1 MKFNPSFLLPIF
13 ILLCGTVTAQKQ
25 VLDNKMHHLRHGTQR
40 EWNDFPFKAEDS
52 QLVMHFDVKSE
63 ILLGTIS
70 LRQFDISQL
79 WQVSLNG
86 RLDHCRLMK
95 KDMIVYFELP
105 AGLLRTKDN
114 LLEIRAEEGN
124 DPEHPNNDIRIGQIL
139 LDSRPLNQILIEA
152 SVQVVIQDAD
162 QGTPLPSRL
171 TITDRQGS
179 LQPVSVAADDLI
191 AARTGVIYTGN
202 GRVAFSLPAGS
213 YKLYAS
219 RGFEYGV
226 DSIPLTLGP
235 GDHVQRL
242 SIHHEVQAGN
252 WIGCDP
258 HIHTLMIRVMEM
270 PQSGAAL
277 LTIAGEGI
285 AMPVMTDHNA
295 AVVVNTE
302 VEEMGLK
309 DWITPVVGDE
319 VTTSIGHFN
328 IFPVDSGSRVPDY
341 HVQDWNQLSDNIEM
355 HKEVQVVILNHARD
369 FHNGFKPFDPKAH
382 IAIAGKSLRGWRFP
396 ANAMEVMNS
405 GSQQTNPRQLYL
417 DWMGMM
423 NRGIFLAP
431 VGSSDSHEVSRYR
444 RSGPD
449 IYPPL
454 QGRFCQGQ

>member
-1 MKFNPSFLLPIF
+1 ME
-13 ILLCGTVTAQKQ
+13 
-25 VLDNKMHHLRHGTQR
+25 R
-40 EWNDFPFKAEDS
+40 FPFKAEDS

-86 RLDHCRLMK
+86 RLLGPLPVDE

-114 LLEIRAEEGN
+114 LLEIRVKEGN

-219 RGFEYGV
+219 RGLPITAW
-226 DSIPLTLGP
+226 IPF
-235 GDHVQRL
+235 R
-242 SIHHEVQAGN
+242 
-252 WIGCDP
+252 
-258 HIHTLMIRVMEM
+258 
-270 PQSGAAL
+270 
-277 LTIAGEGI
+277 
-285 AMPVMTDHNA
+285 
-295 AVVVNTE
+295 
-302 VEEMGLK
+302 
-309 DWITPVVGDE
+309 
-319 VTTSIGHFN
+319 
-328 IFPVDSGSRVPDY
+328 
-341 HVQDWNQLSDNIEM
+341 
-355 HKEVQVVILNHARD
+355 
-369 FHNGFKPFDPKAH
+369 
-382 IAIAGKSLRGWRFP
+382 
-396 ANAMEVMNS
+396 
-405 GSQQTNPRQLYL
+405 
-417 DWMGMM
+417 
-423 NRGIFLAP
+423 
-431 VGSSDSHEVSRYR
+431 
-444 RSGPD
+444 
-449 IYPPL
+449 
-454 QGRFCQGQ
+454 